1 MDLNEKVAFKEIKD
15 NILGHSNLEF
25 TKLWSQH
32 IYLICFLNS
41 KVSMLN
47 SIANDFNDSSTLF
60 AQNKI
65 GIEVFPINKLLL
77 H

>member
-1 MDLNEKVAFKEIKD
+1 
-15 NILGHSNLEF
+15 
-25 TKLWSQH
+25 
-32 IYLICFLNS
+32 
-41 KVSMLN
+41 MLN